1 MAAFGLVIY
10 KHEPVVVSEL
20 SRRPGSTPPAMADAM
35 SWHSEL
41 C

>member
-1 MAAFGLVIY
+1 MTVFSSVIY
-10 KHEPVVVSEL
+10 KHEPVMVSEL
-20 SRRPGSTPPAMADAM
+20 SRRPGSSPPSMADAI